1 MIINR
6 KFAFPS
12 EWTFTIKP
20 ISQLLSKYIGNGAGW
35 IDPFAGENSP
45 AEYTNDLNPDRPAKY
60 HMEAVEFIKMLKG
73 QYKGILFDPPYSY
86 RQVTE
91 MYSGIGLKA
100 TQKDTCAQF
109 YNRVIIEA
117 AEKIEVGGYAISFG
131 WNTKGFS
138 KKHGFEII
146 EILIVN
152 HGDYRNDTLC
162 TVERKIMTKLFK

>member
-6 KFAFPS
+6 EFAFPS
-12 EWTFTIKP
+12 AWTFTIKP
-20 ISQLLSKYIGNGAGW
+20 ISRLLTRYVGDGLGW
-35 IDPFAGENSP
+35 LDPFAGENSP
-45 AEYTNDLNPDRPAKY
+45 AEHTNDLNPSRPSKY
-60 HMEAVEFIKMLKG
+60 HLEAVDFMKIMTEK
-73 QYKGILFDPPYSY
+73 YNGILFDPPYSY

-100 TQKDTCAQF
+100 SQKDTSAQF
-109 YNRVIIEA
+109 YNRVIVEA
-117 AEKIEVGGYAISFG
+117 AEKIKLGGVAISFG

-152 HGDYRNDTLC
+152 HGDFRNDTLC
-162 TVERKIMTKLFK
+162 TVERKIMNKMF

>member
-1 MIINR
+1 MIITR

-20 ISQLLSKYIGNGAGW
+20 ISKLLAKYVGNGIGW

-45 AEYTNDLNPDRPAKY
+45 AELTNDLNPDRPVKF
-60 HMEAVEFIKMLKG
+60 HMEAVDFVNALEGK
-73 QYKGILFDPPYSY
+73 YKGILFDPPYSY
-86 RQVTE
+86 RQVSE
-91 MYSGIGLKA
+91 MYNGIGLKA
-100 TQKDTCAQF
+100 SQKDTSCQF
-109 YNRVIIEA
+109 YNRVILAA
-117 AEKIEVGGYAISFG
+117 AEKIEIGGLAISFG

-152 HGDYRNDTLC
+152 HGDFRNDTLV
-162 TVERKIMTKLFK
+162 TVERKIMSKLF

>member
-1 MIINR
+1 MDITR

-12 EWTFTIKP
+12 AWTFTIKP
-20 ISQLLSKYIGNGAGW
+20 IARLLTKYVGDGIGW

-45 AEYTNDLNPDRPAKY
+45 AEITNDLNPLRPVKY
-60 HMEAVEFIKMLKG
+60 HMEAVDFINILNDK
-73 QYKGILFDPPYSY
+73 YKGILFDPPYSY

-91 MYSGIGLKA
+91 MYDGIGLKA
-100 TQKDTCAQF
+100 SQKDTSCNF
-109 YNRVIIEA
+109 YNRVIVAA
-117 AEKIEVGGYAISFG
+117 AEKIIIGGYAISFG

-152 HGDYRNDTLC
+152 HGDFRNDTLV
-162 TVERKIMTKLFK
+162 TVEKKIQKKLF

>member
-1 MIINR
+1 MIITR

-20 ISQLLSKYIGNGAGW
+20 IAQLLHKYVGDGIGW

-45 AEYTNDLNPDRPAKY
+45 AEHTNDLNPVRPTKY
-60 HMEAVEFIKMLKG
+60 HMEAVDFVKTLDGK
-73 QYKGILFDPPYSY
+73 YKGILFDPPYSY

-100 TQKDTCAQF
+100 SQKDTSCQF
-109 YNRVIIEA
+109 YNRVINA
-117 AEKIEVGGYAISFG
+117 ARDKIELGGYAICFG

-138 KKHGFEII
+138 KKHGFEMI
-146 EILIVN
+146 EVLVVN
-152 HGDYRNDTLC
+152 HGDFRNDTLV
-162 TVERKIMTKLFK
+162 TVERKFRDELF